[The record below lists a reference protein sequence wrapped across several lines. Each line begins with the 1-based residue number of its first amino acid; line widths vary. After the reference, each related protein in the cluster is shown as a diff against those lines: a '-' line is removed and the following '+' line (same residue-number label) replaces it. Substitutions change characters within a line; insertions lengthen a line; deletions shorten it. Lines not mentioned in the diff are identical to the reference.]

1 MQWAKTPIDRSR
13 PGQAKLVDPAA
24 EALISTSWRERMK
37 SGPLCDLY
45 ALLRMGKRRL
55 FGAPLAGYVPQTHRT
70 LTVNELLQLAPQ
82 MPDHGRVYYSLGLA
96 YLARGLPGDALKA
109 AACLRSADTLGF
121 ESPERVALHLAWLA
135 SRLGAAS
142 EAAGL
147 LVRIEQG
154 ELTPNEQ
161 SLLEQILEKQA
172 AGDAPLPTHGTWQGV
187 REAVE
192 SAGPVTSLLALGDDE
207 AVSATWWPDARYL
220 SATPVVTGLTPESVG
235 RMCVA
240 FDVAVGPVGALACA
254 KLARVRCARWH
265 VVAPA
270 PGSA

>member
-1 MQWAKTPIDRSR
+1 MRWATSRIDRSR
-13 PGQAKLVDPAA
+13 HGLAKRVDPAA
-24 EALISTSWRERMK
+24 EALTSMSWRERLK

-45 ALLRMGKRRL
+45 ALLRMSKRRL
-55 FGAPLAGYVPQTHRT
+55 LGAPLAGYMPQTLRA
-70 LTVNELLQLAPQ
+70 LTVNELLLLAPQ
-82 MPDHGRVYYSLGLA
+82 MQDHGRVYYSLGLA
-96 YLARGLPGDALKA
+96 YLGRGLPGDALKA

-121 ESPERVALHLAWLA
+121 ESPERVALHLACLA

-161 SLLEQILEKQA
+161 SLLEQILEQQA
-172 AGDAPLPTHGTWQGV
+172 AGDTPLPHRGPWEGA

-192 SAGPVTSLLALGDDE
+192 GAGPVRSLLALGDDE
-207 AVSATWWPDARYL
+207 AVSATWCPDARYL
-220 SATPVVTGLTPESVG
+220 SATPVVTGLTPEFVG
-235 RMCVA
+235 SMCLG
-240 FDVAVGPVGALACA
+240 FDVAVGPLGALACA
-254 KLARVRCARWH
+254 QSARVRCARWH
-265 VVAPA
+265 VVATG